1 MSSKIKKTAKYKA
14 DIEAVTDRKIYINI
28 KKLEQGNYELIIM
41 HDNKLVSKTNFY
53 KK

>member
-1 MSSKIKKTAKYKA
+1 MSSKKKTEKYKA
-14 DIEAVTDRKIYINI
+14 DIETVSDRKIYINI

-41 HDNKLVSKTNFY
+41 HDNKLISKTDFY